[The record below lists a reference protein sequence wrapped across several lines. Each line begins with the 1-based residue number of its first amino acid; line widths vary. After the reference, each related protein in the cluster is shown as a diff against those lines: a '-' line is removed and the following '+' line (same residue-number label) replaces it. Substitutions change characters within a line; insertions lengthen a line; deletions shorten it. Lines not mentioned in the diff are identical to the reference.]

1 MYKYSAP
8 FRFNGYY
15 LLVGALFAGMLYISN
30 RYFKGSQ
37 YAAVGLA
44 ETKSY
49 KINTDKA
56 VNVLTIWVNEGQ
68 TVKQGD
74 TLMLLSNPSL
84 EVEISKTTKRIEQL
98 KQEQTT
104 EDKVTAA
111 ELAYIEASEGIVLEE
126 LQSDL
131 QKLEA
136 ELKLNEAINKELNGK
151 NSPAQTADNP
161 KMVEVNSLQK
171 QLQKQKEAINLKK
184 LDVKQKHEVA
194 KTQFYNQIELLTK
207 EQQLLIAQQNRLIKI
222 ANSSGVVQ
230 SVYVK
235 IGEQVEAYSPLL
247 SVNPIQPT
255 TVIAYANERNREN
268 FLVGQTVSVTAQ
280 RNKSFTT
287 TGKVIGFGSVTE
299 LPSILQK
306 STAVKAYGQEIFIE
320 IPADNNFANGEKV
333 IIR

>member
-1 MYKYSAP
+1 MLNTSTSY
-8 FRFNGYY
+8 RFNGYY
-15 LLVGALFAGMLYISN
+15 LLTFILFIGMVYISN
-30 RYFKGSQ
+30 LYFRGSQ

-49 KINTDKA
+49 RINSDKA
-56 VNVLTIWVNEGQ
+56 ANVLAILVNEGQ

-74 TLMLLSNPSL
+74 TLLVLSNPAL
-84 EVEISKTTKRIEQL
+84 EVEISKINKRIEQL
-98 KQEQTT
+98 KQEQST

-111 ELAYIEASEGIVLEE
+111 ELAYIEASEGIVVEE

-136 ELKLNEAINKELNGK
+136 ELKLNEAIYKELNTRTSTQI
-151 NSPAQTADNP
+151 NTENP
-161 KMVEVNSLQK
+161 KALEVLSLQK

-194 KTQFYNQIELLTK
+194 KTQFNNQIELLSK
-207 EQQLLIAQQNRLIKI
+207 EHELLVAQQTRLVKI
-222 ANSSGVVQ
+222 ASAAGVVQ
-230 SVYVK
+230 SVYIK
-235 IGEQVEAYSPLL
+235 NGEQVDAYAPLL
-247 SVNPIQPT
+247 SLNPLQPT

-268 FLVGQTVSVTAQ
+268 FSVGQTVSITAQ
-280 RNKSFTT
+280 RNKSFFT

-320 IPADNNFANGEKV
+320 IPSANNFANGEKV